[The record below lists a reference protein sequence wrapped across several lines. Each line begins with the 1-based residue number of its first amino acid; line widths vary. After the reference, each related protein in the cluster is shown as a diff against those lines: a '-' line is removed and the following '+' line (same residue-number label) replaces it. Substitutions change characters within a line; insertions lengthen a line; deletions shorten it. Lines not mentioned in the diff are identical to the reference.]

1 MLNNLIELGKAPIF
15 PGDEEKTRRARAL
28 NALYINTAFTLLLLG
43 GAGVLFFFKEKFI
56 TSSIVL
62 ICLFVS
68 IVGTILNR
76 RGHVKIAASLLLF
89 TLWIVTVFTTSIS
102 GGVRSF
108 DALFFVSGTVIAGI
122 TLGAGGGVFY
132 AILSLLTSLTMVFL
146 ENNGVTFPQ
155 LFTFPAFSAWIIL
168 FINLALT
175 VIPMQ
180 VAFKSLADSATR
192 AQASE
197 ESYRLIASVT
207 SDYAFHVRYGEN
219 EEPQEQWIK
228 GAFETITGYTPEE
241 YFEHGGWRS
250 ILYPEDLNQDDRGLD
265 QLRHNKKVVAD
276 FRIIRKDGETRWVR
290 SYANPLW
297 DEKNNRL
304 AGIYG
309 AVQDINEQ
317 KNIQNSLR
325 QRETILDAVAASAE
339 KLFKSS
345 NWRDELDSVLYLLGK
360 SINAS
365 HAYFFENRI
374 RDNGRIYTTMI
385 SEWTAPGFASDLGS
399 PKYTE
404 VFVSEDDLQSWYINM
419 KDGLPYIGDKKR
431 LNEADYNYLVERN
444 ILALL
449 DVPIHI
455 DNQWWGSLGFDDM
468 AIAREWTAAE
478 VDALIVAGN
487 VLSAAIKRQI
497 DETALQEELNQRKLL
512 IAELEHRNA
521 VSETLHESAAIVVA
535 TLEQSE
541 AIARILEQLEKVVY
555 FDSASV
561 QLLRGDVLEI
571 VSARGF
577 DFEDDALA
585 KQFVLN
591 KDEPSYLVVK
601 GIMPYVLYEDVQT
614 AVPSFNQTPHYDIHA
629 WMAVPLKVKGRVIGI
644 IAMDG
649 KQIGQFNEKDAKL
662 AVTYANQVAIAVEN
676 SRLFN
681 EVQVELKIRQ
691 KLIDELEAKN
701 AELER
706 FTYTV
711 SHDLRSPLV
720 TIKGYLGYIEKSAH
734 AGNLENLLKD
744 IKRVSNATDR
754 MEVLLKDLLQLS
766 RIGRLVN
773 KPQEI
778 PFEDIVKEAA
788 EIIHGRLE
796 EKGIALH
803 IHPNLP
809 AIHGDKARLVEVM
822 QNLMDNAAKYTGDQ
836 REPVIEVGVNGWEE
850 NNIPVF
856 FVRDNGMGIHP
867 EYQDRIFGLFEKLDT
882 STEGTGIGLALVK
895 RIIEFHG
902 GRIWVESEPGKGSTF
917 HFTIPNK
924 K

>member
-1 MLNNLIELGKAPIF
+1 
-15 PGDEEKTRRARAL
+15 
-28 NALYINTAFTLLLLG
+28 
-43 GAGVLFFFKEKFI
+43 
-56 TSSIVL
+56 
-62 ICLFVS
+62 
-68 IVGTILNR
+68 
-76 RGHVKIAASLLLF
+76 
-89 TLWIVTVFTTSIS
+89 
-102 GGVRSF
+102 
-108 DALFFVSGTVIAGI
+108 
-122 TLGAGGGVFY
+122 
-132 AILSLLTSLTMVFL
+132 
-146 ENNGVTFPQ
+146 
-155 LFTFPAFSAWIIL
+155 
-168 FINLALT
+168 
-175 VIPMQ
+175 
-180 VAFKSLADSATR
+180 
-192 AQASE
+192 
-197 ESYRLIASVT
+197 
-207 SDYAFHVRYGEN
+207 
-219 EEPQEQWIK
+219 
-228 GAFETITGYTPEE
+228 
-241 YFEHGGWRS
+241 
-250 ILYPEDLNQDDRGLD
+250 
-265 QLRHNKKVVAD
+265 
-276 FRIIRKDGETRWVR
+276 
-290 SYANPLW
+290 
-297 DEKNNRL
+297 
-304 AGIYG
+304 
-309 AVQDINEQ
+309 
-317 KNIQNSLR
+317 
-325 QRETILDAVAASAE
+325 
-339 KLFKSS
+339 
-345 NWRDELDSVLYLLGK
+345 
-360 SINAS
+360 
-365 HAYFFENRI
+365 
-374 RDNGRIYTTMI
+374 
-385 SEWTAPGFASDLGS
+385 
-399 PKYTE
+399 
-404 VFVSEDDLQSWYINM
+404 
-419 KDGLPYIGDKKR
+419 
-431 LNEADYNYLVERN
+431 
-444 ILALL
+444 
-449 DVPIHI
+449 
-455 DNQWWGSLGFDDM
+455 
-468 AIAREWTAAE
+468 
-478 VDALIVAGN
+478 
-487 VLSAAIKRQI
+487 
-497 DETALQEELNQRKLL
+497 
-512 IAELEHRNA
+512 
-521 VSETLHESAAIVVA
+521 
-535 TLEQSE
+535 
-541 AIARILEQLEKVVY
+541 
-555 FDSASV
+555 
-561 QLLRGDVLEI
+561 
-571 VSARGF
+571 
-577 DFEDDALA
+577 
-585 KQFVLN
+585 
-591 KDEPSYLVVK
+591 
-601 GIMPYVLYEDVQT
+601 
-614 AVPSFNQTPHYDIHA
+614 
-629 WMAVPLKVKGRVIGI
+629 MAVPLKVKGRVIGI